1 MIMKLTPNRRMAMYL
16 KLRNPTES
24 VFSLQQWLENRYDQ
38 YASEHPGVSV
48 RLSKNE
54 ELFVWEKIISESV
67 LGAHLLNKSG
77 TAILAREAWILS
89 HAFCTQSTPLLQ
101 QTEDSA
107 VYQEWA
113 EDYER
118 QQRIDSA
125 TVIDALI
132 ALVETKKIT
141 LPNAIELVGFNEITP
156 QLQRFFDAA
165 KETGVKIT
173 KTTLVSKPGKTTSFI
188 AKNRETEFRLAA
200 KQAKAWVTRH
210 PSCSIGIVVLDL
222 ENEREMVSR
231 VFSEILPLE
240 IMNISAPMPLIDYPI
255 ISAALLALSLLS
267 GKHSIEK
274 WSRLLR
280 SPFFEEAVSEAVY
293 RAAFDI
299 FLRESG
305 QSTFTSKTFLFQ
317 LEQYLSDYPDFS
329 ELPGFKRL
337 KAFVSFPVA
346 LEDNKYETIQR
357 ILQTIGW
364 VGENETEMLAAWNT
378 LWDGYHRIEKVLG
391 KSIFN
396 IRTYAEVLGELYR
409 LASNTLFLPKEKPAN
424 IQILGLLEAVGIP
437 FDYLWVIGLNRETW
451 PLNPSPNPFIPIA
464 VQRAKGLPRCSAAR
478 ELEMARKFTHQ
489 LCCGAAEIVFTVGES
504 GGGVL
509 LPAAGPNINMDCSLH
524 HHTYL
529 YDNNPEDPFPLQPN
543 EKIRGGTR
551 LFKLQ
556 SICPFRSFAEIRL
569 GAKPMPTVT
578 EGLTPLE
585 RGEIIHAV
593 LERFWEGLANLTDL
607 KALSEEDLQ
616 NRLKQTIEQVFK
628 TSKNVRLQGLKIEQP
643 QYLLLEKNRTFD
655 LIYRWLELEKTRSDF
670 EVVSRELA
678 EKLIFEEMVFKI
690 RIDRIDRLANGDEI
704 LIDYKTGKANTS
716 DWLGE
721 RPRDPQL
728 PFYAMTREKM
738 PSEIAFGVLHAEKVQ
753 FKTMGSDPAWAQYL
767 QQLIAEFKSGVATVT
782 PLEGEKTCRNCSLQ
796 SVCRIGFSALQTE

>member
-1 MIMKLTPNRRMAMYL
+1 MAMYL
-16 KLRNPTES
+16 KSQNPTENI
-24 VFSLQQWLENRYDQ
+24 FSFQQWLENRYDQ
-38 YASEHPGVSV
+38 YASDYPGVPA
-48 RLSKNE
+48 RLNKNE

-77 TAILAREAWILS
+77 TAMLAREAWILS
-89 HAFCTQSTPLLQ
+89 HAFCLQSTPLLQ
-101 QTEDSA
+101 QTEDSMT
-107 VYQEWA
+107 YDEWA
-113 EDYER
+113 KDYER
-118 QQRIDSA
+118 QQRVDSA
-125 TVIDALI
+125 TVIDVLI
-132 ALVETKKIT
+132 ALVETKKII
-141 LPNAIELVGFNEITP
+141 LPRTIELVGFNEITP
-156 QLQRFFDAA
+156 QLQKFLHAA
-165 KETGVKIT
+165 KKAGVKIT
-173 KTTLVSKPGKTTSFI
+173 ETTLVSKPGKASTFI

-200 KQAKAWVTRH
+200 KQAKAWISAH
-210 PSCSIGIVVLDL
+210 PNSSIGIVVLDL
-222 ENEREMVSR
+222 KNEREAISR
-231 VFSEILPLE
+231 AFSEVLPLE
-240 IMNISAPMPLIDYPI
+240 TINISAPMPLIDYPI

-267 GKHSIEK
+267 GKNSIEK
-274 WSRLLR
+274 WSRFLR

-305 QSTFTSKTFLFQ
+305 QGELTPKTFLFQ
-317 LEQYLSDYPDFS
+317 LEQYLNHYPHYA

-337 KAFVSFPVA
+337 KAFASSPVV
-346 LEDNKYETIQR
+346 LEDNKYQTIQR
-357 ILQTIGW
+357 ILETIGW
-364 VGENETEMLAAWNT
+364 LGKTEMPTEWNA
-378 LWDGYHRIEKVLG
+378 LWDDYHRMETVLG
-391 KSIFN
+391 KAIFN
-396 IRTYAEVLGELYR
+396 VKTYPQVLSELHR
-409 LASNTLFLPKEKPAN
+409 LAANILFLPQEKRAN

-451 PLNPSPNPFIPIA
+451 PLNPAPNPFISIA
-464 VQRAKGLPRCSAAR
+464 VQRAKGLPRCSVSR

-489 LCCGAAEIVFTVGES
+489 LCCGATEIIFTVGES

-509 LPAAGPNINMDCSLH
+509 LPEPARWPAPTVDIDIDCSPYP
-524 HHTYL
+524 HT
-529 YDNNPEDPFPLQPN
+529 NPHDDSHTDAFPLQPD

-593 LERFWEGLANLTDL
+593 LERFWEGLTNLNDL
-607 KALSEEDLQ
+607 KGLSEGHLN

-628 TSKNVRLQGLKIEQP
+628 TSKNARLHSLKMEQP
-643 QYLLLEKNRTFD
+643 QYVVLEKNRTFD
-655 LIYRWLELEKTRSDF
+655 LVYRWLELEKTRADF
-670 EVVSRELA
+670 EVISRELA
-678 EKLIFEEMVFKI
+678 EKVMFEEMAFNI
-690 RIDRIDRLANGDEI
+690 RIDRIDRLANGNEI
-704 LIDYKTGKANTS
+704 LIDYKTGKASTR

-738 PSEIAFGVLHAEKVQ
+738 PSEIAFAVLHPEKVQ
-753 FKTMGSDPAWAQYL
+753 FKTMGSDPTWVQHL
-767 QQLIAEFKSGVATVT
+767 RQLIEEFKIGVATVT

-796 SVCRIGFSALQTE
+796 SVCRIRH